1 MKTKVVPLFLS
12 TVVLILLVTYPDV
25 YLQASL
31 DGITIFAINVLPA
44 LLPFFF
50 FTKILSNYG
59 ANVIIGRKLGK
70 VTRALYNV
78 NQSSAYVFIMSILSG
93 YPIGAK
99 LLHDLYQNH
108 QIDHEDLK
116 SSIAFCSTSGPMF
129 ILGTVGGVMLKNTTY
144 GFILLICHYLSAILN
159 GFIYRKRRKSK
170 EKNFY
175 YTVTSQNVLSDS
187 ITDSIS
193 SVLTCGA
200 YIAIFYMIAVML
212 KNVGILNLISDFL
225 NLFFQNKALCDGISF
240 GLVEMTGGCALL
252 SSTSTPFTLPAICAI
267 ISFGGLSV
275 TLQSLTFLGN
285 CNIKPTR
292 YLLSKVTQSIIAFIL
307 TYLVVVFCL

>member
-1 MKTKVVPLFLS
+1 M
-12 TVVLILLVTYPDV
+12 
-25 YLQASL
+25 
-31 DGITIFAINVLPA
+31 
-44 LLPFFF
+44 
-50 FTKILSNYG
+50 
-59 ANVIIGRKLGK
+59 
-70 VTRALYNV
+70 
-78 NQSSAYVFIMSILSG
+78 SSVLSG

-99 LLHDLYQNH
+99 ILSDMYENGEISLSDTKT
-108 QIDHEDLK
+108 IMT
-116 SSIAFCSTSGPMF
+116 FTSTSGPMF
-129 ILGTVGGVMLKNTTY
+129 IVGSVGSMMLHNKTY
-144 GFILLICHYLSAILN
+144 GFIILVCHYLSALLN
-159 GFIYRKRRKSK
+159 GLIYRNRKKSGQTQPK
-170 EKNFY
+170 EVILGKNLLNNSVSDA
-175 YTVTSQNVLSDS
+175 VTSVL
-187 ITDSIS
+187 IS
-193 SVLTCGA
+193 GA

-292 YLLSKVTQSIIAFIL
+292 YLLSKVTQSIIAFVL